1 LHFRFGSSSLLFTLG
16 LVASGSGELS
26 LEVVLDLLLARLL
39 LLLERGKIVFSGLV
53 FAVLLLL
60 RGLLLLLSRLL
71 ANTFKES

>member
-39 LLLERGKIVFSGLV
+39 LLL
-53 FAVLLLL
+53 
-60 RGLLLLLSRLL
+60 SRLL
-71 ANTFKES
+71 ANTFKET